1 MFYMQKYLKILI
13 YTKNNLLI
21 MSKSKKIGKP
31 KKNRTNQIKNLRRIK
46 QNEIILAKAK
56 AELV

>member
-21 MSKSKKIGKP
+21 MSKSKKLGKP

>member
-1 MFYMQKYLKILI
+1 
-13 YTKNNLLI
+13 
-21 MSKSKKIGKP
+21 MSKSKKLGKP